1 MIPANVPFDT
11 QCRALFLDRDG
22 VININHGYVH
32 SVDNFEF
39 IDGIFDMVRAAHTK
53 NFKIVVITNQAGIG
67 RGFYSEQQF
76 HQLTSW
82 MCKIFI
88 KAGAPIDK
96 VYFSPFHPTEGLGKY
111 KKNDFSRKPNPGM
124 ILQAQLELGLD
135 LNNSILIGDKVSD
148 IQAGISAGL
157 GLNILFLQNKTPE
170 IITEKCSVITSLL
183 DALPFINSHVQ
194 SKTLQ

>member
-124 ILQAQLELGLD
+124 ILQAQQELGLD
-135 LNNSILIGDKVSD
+135 LECSILIGDKASD
-148 IQAGISAGL
+148 IEAGIASGL
-157 GLNILFLQNKTPE
+157 GLNILFAQERPLGFSPQQ
-170 IITEKCSVITSLL
+170 CCVIDSLL
-183 DALPFINSHVQ
+183 DALPLIHGHSNSPVL
-194 SKTLQ
+194 K